1 MIHIAC
7 YNMLVACCNSNAFIS
22 HL

>member
-1 MIHIAC
+1 
-7 YNMLVACCNSNAFIS
+7 MLVACCNAFIS